1 MYCHKEDYCLP
12 LDQMCSGV
20 CSEEAELC
28 DPDNLRCIGH
38 GYWDLG
44 YTVMSLDTKL
54 GKGHGY
60 CLKANNDQVYDS
72 ISRSDEQKVPINQQ

>member
-20 CSEEAELC
+20 RSEEAELC

-38 GYWDLG
+38 GYDDEYG
-44 YTVMSLDTKL
+44 YTDKSLDTKL
-54 GKGHGY
+54 GKT
-60 CLKANNDQVYDS
+60 V
-72 ISRSDEQKVPINQQ
+72 SR